1 MVEKALPETIEC
13 TLYEH
18 SIVMTETADLSGL
31 PEKEF
36 LLPAD
41 GVHDFELEAGCLQ
54 PGMTDKGRYPI
65 R

>member
-1 MVEKALPETIEC
+1 MVEKALSGIK
-13 TLYEH
+13 
-18 SIVMTETADLSGL
+18 TADLSGL

-36 LLPAD
+36 CCPAD

-54 PGMTDKGRYPI
+54 PGMTDKGRNPI